1 MSTITSKVSIQVQG
15 QQPDFIQAEHPD
27 FLQFLKSYYEFME
40 SAELVLSSLGLV
52 ASIIQEDGT
61 TSLTATPGTI
71 LLEPT
76 NRYRTGEDNTI
87 QLEDYDTVGGS
98 VVRTIGSFQNGETI
112 TGSTSKATAI
122 VRCEDVTAGS
132 RLFISSQNKFV
143 IGETVTGATS
153 GATGVIGSYTANPVE
168 NIMQLLEYDDV
179 DGTID
184 SFFTEFKESFM
195 RTIPDGLATGVD
207 KRKLLKNIKD
217 LYRAKGTKLGH
228 KLFFRILLDEEIDVT
243 YPTKDM
249 LRVSDGKWT
258 DDTILRVINTNST
271 ILMENASPSSEIFI
285 KMEDGSQILT
295 EDSVSGT
302 ANLADWIGQTVTMAD
317 VVDLSIEPG
326 GAYAGQG
333 FPTITTA
340 TAVVDSAFKYGLS
353 GEEVIELILNPDS
366 EVGTMYVGH
375 TLSGL
380 DNTDLS
386 RTLNGKITSIIDKA
400 DLTATNFQSSQYFTI
415 SDPITVTADAGTDAL
430 VAIETITS
438 GTISEVIVDGAGSGY
453 AIGDVLTVN
462 NANTNGVDLA
472 GEVSIVNGG
481 IAPETGTLD
490 GEFRILL
497 ESGTT
502 GQPGEIILNESQ
514 FTYETPTGIYQIG
527 EILTGLT
534 SDATGTVVEISLDT
548 KTVTYNA
555 IAGSFT
561 LGEEVLG
568 GTSAYKSTLLTN
580 TVTIYLSNEENLGMV
595 AADRFILEEET
606 VNGDVYTGRVIVQQ
620 TETGNGDITNVRVTR
635 EGYGYTDLPLLTL
648 PTTGSRTGG
657 SVKAKGTGVGKI
669 DAVNIINQGIHFT
682 DADSLKFNTTTNF
695 LCTSISGTFDPL
707 ETITGGSSGATAR
720 IRSQRTSRGIIKA
733 DTLSTVPFI
742 VGETITGAITGRT
755 AVINSFTKTV
765 VPGTIGTS
773 VKRTGRFIGDDGFID
788 EKTKK
793 IQDSYYYQEYS
804 YVVKSATSIVDWR
817 DDLLAAVH
825 PAGWAVFGSV
835 DIAALLQQVANITSV
850 TGLGPI
856 WKMVFHELIGM
867 RLGTT
872 DQGPI
877 NPNPMVPATEPTDGT
892 GKIYN
897 PALKLNAGSAFTAYE
912 TITGGTSLATGKFIS
927 ESSEDGG
934 VRIAIYLPISGIFQD
949 GETITGGTSSVTAVV
964 SAVWGLKGFRDRTL
978 NHVIQ
983 IDLPA
988 SAMTGA
994 SSGARPDYGDI
1005 SRFSF
1010 RPSMVDTRTSTLT
1023 FTPNSSGA
1031 AAIPVYL
1038 ANLPLTTLA
1047 TGINNSATSI
1057 VATSATNFPTVGT
1070 IQIGDELIDYTG
1082 ISTNTFTGCTRGQ
1095 HSTAAAAHSAN
1106 VRLDAVQWA
1115 QKQNQMPGYKM
1126 QDWLRGQN
1134 YESLTFAA
1142 LANINTKNK
1151 IGPQIQ
1157 VTMYKT

>member
-1 MSTITSKVSIQVQG
+1 M
-15 QQPDFIQAEHPD
+15 DA
-27 FLQFLKSYYEFME
+27 
-40 SAELVLSSLGLV
+40 
-52 ASIIQEDGT
+52 
-61 TSLTATPGTI
+61 
-71 LLEPT
+71 
-76 NRYRTGEDNTI
+76 
-87 QLEDYDTVGGS
+87 
-98 VVRTIGSFQNGETI
+98 
-112 TGSTSKATAI
+112 
-122 VRCEDVTAGS
+122 
-132 RLFISSQNKFV
+132 
-143 IGETVTGATS
+143 
-153 GATGVIGSYTANPVE
+153 
-168 NIMQLLEYDDV
+168 
-179 DGTID
+179 
-184 SFFTEFKESFM
+184 
-195 RTIPDGLATGVD
+195 
-207 KRKLLKNIKD
+207 
-217 LYRAKGTKLGH
+217 
-228 KLFFRILLDEEIDVT
+228 
-243 YPTKDM
+243 
-249 LRVSDGKWT
+249 
-258 DDTILRVINTNST
+258 
-271 ILMENASPSSEIFI
+271 
-285 KMEDGSQILT
+285 
-295 EDSVSGT
+295 
-302 ANLADWIGQTVTMAD
+302 
-317 VVDLSIEPG
+317 VVDLSIEAG

-353 GEEVIELILNPDS
+353 GESVIELILNPDS
-366 EVGTMYVGH
+366 ESGIMYVGH

-380 DNTDLS
+380 DNSDLS
-386 RTLNGKITSIIDKA
+386 RTLNGKIISIIDKV
-400 DLTATNFQSSQYFTI
+400 DLTAANFQSSQYFAT

-481 IAPETGTLD
+481 IAPETGTLTD
-490 GEFRILL
+490 QFKILQENGSTDPTNIVGCDTTIFEFSL
-497 ESGTT
+497 
-502 GQPGEIILNESQ
+502 

-527 EILTGLT
+527 ETITGLT
-534 SDATGTVVEISLDT
+534 SSATGTVIEIALDT

-555 IAGSFT
+555 VSGTFT

-568 GTSAYKSTLLTN
+568 GTTAYKSTLLTN
-580 TVTIYLSNEENLGMV
+580 TVSNGTSGGITVSNEANLGMV
-595 AADRFILEEET
+595 AADRFILEEQT
-606 VNGDVYTGRVIVQQ
+606 VNGDAYAGRVIVQQ
-620 TETGNGDITNVRVTR
+620 TATGNGDITNVRVSR

-669 DAVNIINQGIHFT
+669 DVVNIINQGIHFT
-682 DADSLKFNTTTNF
+682 DAASLKFNTTTNF
-695 LCTSISGTFDPL
+695 LCTSITGTFDPL
-707 ETITGGSSGATAR
+707 ETVTGGTSGATGR
-720 IRSQRTSRGIIKA
+720 LRSQRTTRGIIKL
-733 DTLSTVPFI
+733 DNLSTVPFI
-742 VGETITGAITGRT
+742 AGETITGAPSGET
-755 AVINSFTKTV
+755 AVINSFEKTV

-773 VKRTGRFIGDDGFID
+773 VNRTGRFIGDDGFLD

-793 IQDSYYYQEYS
+793 IQDSYYYQDYS
-804 YVVKSATSIVDWR
+804 YVVKSATSIVDWKN
-817 DDLLAAVH
+817 DLLAAVH

-835 DIAALLQQVANITSV
+835 DIATLLQQIANITSV

-877 NPNPMVPATEPTDGT
+877 NPNPMVPATEPSDGT

-897 PALKLNAGSAFTAYE
+897 PALKLNAGSAFTTYE
-912 TITGGTSLATGKFIS
+912 TITGGTSLAVGKFLS
-927 ESSEDGG
+927 ESTQDDG
-934 VRIAIYLPISGIFQD
+934 VRIAIYLPISGIFVD
-949 GETITGGTSSVTAVV
+949 GETITGGISSVTGVV